1 MVCSAVCMKAY
12 VLLKGGGFAVS
23 VGLPEQLLL
32 DPVFVLRDLDVHPR
46 DVSLPAPDAP
56 GDDSGQLPEAGPG
69 LLADQGTPAVAL
81 ARVLPLLTSGAHE
94 AVVEG
99 EVEAQLGVLEHPL
112 ASAKVPLTCS
122 VEKAQTS
129 DNAVKQLVS
138 TSRF

>member
-12 VLLKGGGFAVS
+12 VLLEGGGFAVS

-69 LLADQGTPAVAL
+69 LLADQGAAAVAL
-81 ARVLPLLTSGAHE
+81 ARVLALLTSGAHE

-99 EVEAQLGVLEHPL
+99 EVEAQLGILEHPL
-112 ASAKVPLTCS
+112 ASEKVSLTCS
-122 VEKAQTS
+122 KHKLLTMQS
-129 DNAVKQLVS
+129 NS
-138 TSRF
+138 T

>member
-12 VLLKGGGFAVS
+12 FLLEGVGFAVS

-32 DPVFVLRDLDVHPR
+32 DPVFVLRDLDVHPG

-69 LLADQGTPAVAL
+69 LLADQGAPAVAL

-112 ASAKVPLTCS
+112 ASAKVCIACS
-122 VEKAQTS
+122 NHTH
-129 DNAVKQLVS
+129 
-138 TSRF
+138 

>member
-12 VLLKGGGFAVS
+12 VLLEGEGFAVS

-46 DVSLPAPDAP
+46 DVSLPTPDAP

-69 LLADQGTPAVAL
+69 LLADQGAPAVAL
-81 ARVLPLLTSGAHE
+81 ARVLALLTSSAHE
-94 AVVEG
+94 AVVKG

-112 ASAKVPLTCS
+112 ASAKVCIACS
-122 VEKAQTS
+122 NHTH
-129 DNAVKQLVS
+129 
-138 TSRF
+138 

>member
-46 DVSLPAPDAP
+46 DVSLPTPDAP
-56 GDDSGQLPEAGPG
+56 GYDSGQLPEAGPG
-69 LLADQGTPAVAL
+69 LLADQGAPTVAL
-81 ARVLPLLTSGAHE
+81 ACVLPLLTSGAHE

-112 ASAKVPLTCS
+112 ASVKVSLTCS
-122 VEKAQTS
+122 KHKLLTIES
-129 DNAVKQLVS
+129 EQLVS